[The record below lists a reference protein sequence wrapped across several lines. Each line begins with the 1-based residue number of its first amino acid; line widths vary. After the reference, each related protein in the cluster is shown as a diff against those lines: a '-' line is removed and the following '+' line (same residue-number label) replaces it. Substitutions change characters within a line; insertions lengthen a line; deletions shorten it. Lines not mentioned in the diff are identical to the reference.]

1 MSPVGIRSDPLEK
14 GAPVSDQNIP
24 DQLRYTDEHEW
35 VERVSD
41 NRVRIGIT
49 EYAQSKL
56 GDIVFVQLPEVGT
69 ETDSGEPF
77 GEVES
82 PKSVSDLFAP
92 LSGKVVEV
100 NNALEASPELVNSD
114 PYGEGWIIVL
124 EVADI
129 DDLEAQLE
137 QTLDSDE
144 YAKVTEA

>member
-1 MSPVGIRSDPLEK
+1 M
-14 GAPVSDQNIP
+14 SDQNIP